1 MSQNIRISTISS
13 VNLKCLILLNSFFL
27 FACTSAK
34 SEEELNFLSY
44 NLKNYLKMDRRVN
57 GELVKNALKPEQE
70 ISQLI
75 KIIAASKPD
84 VIGVSEM
91 GDREDFRHFK
101 DKLAKAGLEYP
112 HGELTYGADPVRHVG
127 VLSKFPIIARNS
139 QTDLTYRIGKQEL
152 PLQRGILDV
161 TIQVAK
167 DYQMRLLGI
176 HLKSKR
182 EVEEADQSLM
192 RRNEAELLRS
202 HIEGIL
208 KETPAINLL
217 VFGDFNETRN
227 ELPIKVIRGSYR
239 SPAALTDIQLSDD
252 RGERWTY
259 YWRYADQY
267 SRFDY
272 VFASKGMLPEIQSEK
287 SYIDSSPGWFQAS
300 DHRALVIKVL
310 PKDR

>member
-1 MSQNIRISTISS
+1 MGTISS
-13 VNLKCLILLNSFFL
+13 VNLKCLILLSFFFL
-27 FACTSAK
+27 FSCTSAK

-57 GELVKNALKPEQE
+57 GQLLKNALKPEQE

-75 KIIAASKPD
+75 KIISASKPD

-139 QTDLTYRIGKQEL
+139 QTDLTYKIGKQEL

-161 TIQVAK
+161 TIQVTK

-227 ELPIKVIRGSYR
+227 ELPIKVIRGRYR

-272 VFASKGMLPEIQSEK
+272 VFASKGILPEIQSEK

-300 DHRALVIKVL
+300 DHRALVISVL